1 MATIQ
6 SDLMDDPVVSGSDAA
21 FLAGQFSAQRESSIV
36 PGGFARGV
44 NVDFDSFGRPVTR
57 RGAKSL
63 VGNTASLNW
72 ESETATW
79 NGSTKVWGAPLTA
92 GTTIDGAAFFPGGT
106 TSYVLVAQGG
116 NLKQGLENAAFAN
129 ISGATYTGS
138 FVYFAQLGS
147 RMYYCDENGALR
159 YVDSSVANQ
168 AITAGRISSI
178 KITEPGVGYNAA
190 PAITFTHNGGAS
202 GAATAVLGY
211 GGRVVSATITNVG
224 SGYSATTPPT
234 IAFAAAPAGGTT
246 ALGVVN
252 MTQVPSKP
260 KFLVAHTNR
269 LFCASADTAIPA
281 DTLYV
286 SDFLDGDSWD
296 LAGNSL
302 RIGGDNDP
310 ITAIYPWI
318 NNNLVVFKRR
328 SIHMV
333 IADPLV
339 DPAEWEIRLLSNR
352 IGCVSHRSVQAVGA
366 DIYFLAQDG
375 VRAMSQIE
383 SGSVA
388 DIGQPL
394 SFPVQDVIDGLTR
407 ANQPWICSAF
417 YKNLYFLSVTTG
429 EGATPTISGVVV
441 RNELRGSWLGQWTN
455 WQPREFFISAFSGRL
470 RLNFADHQGRL
481 WTWDDFSTE
490 TVATYLDDSSAYESS
505 LTTRA
510 YDCGEPLVDK
520 TGHVVQFWT
529 ENRLTDS
536 AVTCYASYDKDMSGS
551 FTSLDSAIV
560 VDAGDKQK
568 RRSFNLLSK
577 GKWNAMQFK
586 FGAMSG
592 KMTLAG
598 VAVTAFPDNI
608 KPEIS

>member
-1 MATIQ
+1 MPSIQ
-6 SDLMDDPVVSGSDAA
+6 SDSLDDPVIGDGDGA
-21 FLAGQFSAQRESSIV
+21 FIAGQFSAQRETGIIKQ
-36 PGGFARGV
+36 GFANGI

-63 VGNTASLNW
+63 TGDTASLAW
-72 ESETATW
+72 GEETDDWDACPKTW
-79 NGSTKVWGAPLTA
+79 GSPLDEGVTVDA
-92 GTTIDGAAFFPGGT
+92 AAFFPGGT
-106 TSYVLVAQGG
+106 NSYVLVAQDGVI
-116 NLKQGLENAAFAN
+116 KQGQEGASFGD
-129 ISGATYTGS
+129 ISSSSYSGR
-138 FVYFAQLGS
+138 FVYFAQLGT
-147 RMYYCDENGALR
+147 RMYYCDGSGALK
-159 YVDSSVANQ
+159 YVDSAVANQ
-168 AITAGRISSI
+168 AITAGKVSSI
-178 KITEPGVGYNAA
+178 KITNPGVGYNSA
-190 PAITFTHNGGAS
+190 PAITFTNNGGSS

-211 GGRVVSATITNVG
+211 GGRVVSATVTNAG
-224 SGYSATTPPT
+224 SSYSATTPPT
-234 IAFAAAPAGGTT
+234 IAFASAPAGGTT
-246 ALGVVN
+246 ATGIVN
-252 MTQVPSKP
+252 ITQVPSKP
-260 KFLVAHTNR
+260 KFLVSHTNR
-269 LFCASADTAIPA
+269 LFCATGDTGIPA

-302 RIGGDNDP
+302 RIGNDGDP

-333 IADPLV
+333 VADPLV

-352 IGCVSHRSVQAVGA
+352 IGCVSHRSVQAVGS

-388 DIGQPL
+388 DIGQPV
-394 SFPVQDVIDGLTR
+394 SFPVQDIIDGLTR
-407 ANQPWICSAF
+407 ANQPWICSA
-417 YKNLYFLSVTTG
+417 YYGNRYFLSVTTG
-429 EGATPTISGVVV
+429 EGSTPDIGGVIV
-441 RNELRGSWLGQWTN
+441 RNELRGAWLGRWTN

-481 WTWDDFSTE
+481 WTWDDFSPE
-490 TVATYLDDSSAYESS
+490 SSSVFLDDSSAYESS

-510 YDCGEPLVDK
+510 YDCGDPLVDK
-520 TGHVVQFWT
+520 QGHVVQFWT

-536 AVTCYASYDKDMSGS
+536 PVTCYASYDKDMSGA
-551 FTSLDSAIV
+551 FTTLDSSIV
-560 VDAGDKQK
+560 VDAGDRQK

-577 GKWNAMQFK
+577 GKWNAIQFK
-586 FGAMSG
+586 FGATSG